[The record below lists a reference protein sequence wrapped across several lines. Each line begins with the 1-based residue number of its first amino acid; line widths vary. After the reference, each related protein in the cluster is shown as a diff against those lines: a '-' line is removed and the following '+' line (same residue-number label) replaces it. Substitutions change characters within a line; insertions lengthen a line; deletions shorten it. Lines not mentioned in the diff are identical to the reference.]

1 MATVPTKDPW
11 NEGDLTKMSVTEF
24 LFLQADKTNPYEGIA
39 RLTAEVPEQSAAVK
53 GALVPTRGHWPEFN
67 VEATQAKGMRAPSA
81 KMSAGL
87 PGDALRLTRSQDH
100 PEANGTRITDVLESK
115 LGKLGSLYYKAQE
128 QPGSPADMRLREF
141 GGRFN
146 LGPVSLAGSRTETS
160 QETMPEKYRD
170 QFAHPRSRSVVKKAQ
185 VGIRQKHPKSGGLAG
200 LDLWREWS
208 RYGTPWREGEN
219 PIQTGGRA
227 FYEGPLGPGT
237 LRGAM
242 TGRRMQDAG
251 SEYGADVSYRFPL
264 LGGDASLSGEWSGRQ
279 LPTEQYPTG
288 QTSKWKVG
296 GRWTKKF

>member
-1 MATVPTKDPW
+1 MSTAPSDKDSW
-11 NEGDLTKMSVTEF
+11 NKGDLTKMTVAEF
-24 LFLQADKTNPYEGIA
+24 LFLQADKTNPYEGVA
-39 RLTAEVPEQSAAVK
+39 RLVAEDPEQSATVK
-53 GALVPTRGHWPEFN
+53 GALVPTRGYLPEFN
-67 VEATQAKGMRAPSA
+67 VEATQARGMWAPSA

-87 PGDALRLTRSQDH
+87 PGDLLRFARSQEH
-100 PEANGTRITDVLESK
+100 PETGGTIITDVLESN
-115 LGKLGSLYYKAQE
+115 LGPGSLYYKAQE
-128 QPGSPADMRLREF
+128 RPGSHVGRKLQEF
-141 GGRFN
+141 GGQLN

-227 FYEGPLGPGT
+227 FYEGSLGSGT

-242 TGRRMQDAG
+242 TGRRVQDAG
-251 SEYGADVSYRFPL
+251 SEYGADLSYRFPF
-264 LGGDASLSGEWSGRQ
+264 LGGDASVGGKWSGRQ

-288 QTSKWKVG
+288 QTSNWEVG
-296 GRWTKKF
+296 GRWTKEF